1 MSNELREIKKRL
13 GWTNADIALATGVSE
28 SGVNNW
34 FRSDPQPVS
43 EPVIRLMRLI
53 AEVVEHDCGQEI
65 IKKTGIEIKERM

>member
-1 MSNELREIKKRL
+1 MSSELREIKKRL
-13 GWTNADIALATGVSE
+13 GWTNGDIASATGVSE
-28 SGVNNW
+28 NGVNNW